1 MQRSKKRNAKSN
13 VAPNNLEKGPPVHD
27 VNTTSWYK
35 DEIIQLLHAF
45 AHESLRRKV
54 INIYTAF
61 CKQNTNFIKEVA
73 QAVATGKK
81 CTQKITPYFVRKHST
96 LRFEALALDQ
106 KLYWIKRTLKTIE
119 IEES

>member
-1 MQRSKKRNAKSN
+1 MQRSKKAKVKAKSS
-13 VAPNNLEKGPPVHD
+13 VASDCLNEDQPVH
-27 VNTTSWYK
+27 K

-45 AHESLRRKV
+45 THECLRRKV

-61 CKQNTNFIKEVA
+61 CKQNANFIKEVA
-73 QAVATGKK
+73 QVVATGKK
-81 CTQKITPYFVRKHST
+81 STQKITPYLVRKHSI

>member
-1 MQRSKKRNAKSN
+1 MQQSKKKAKAKASIAPDFSN
-13 VAPNNLEKGPPVHD
+13 ENLPVQK
-27 VNTTSWYK
+27 TSWDK
-35 DEIIQLLHAF
+35 DEIIQLLDAF
-45 AHESLRRKV
+45 THECLRRKV

-73 QAVATGKK
+73 KVVATDKK
-81 CTQKITPYFVRKHST
+81 YTQKMTPYLVRKHSI
-96 LRFEALALDQ
+96 LRFEALVLDQ